1 MPARAVATEM
11 LRWNDLKPLCESPG
25 PCITITLPTFHH
37 GARALPYATQLKASA
52 RTAHEELLLKQTPLE
67 ELEALMD
74 PIVELQED
82 PEMSVGGRGMVI
94 FRSPTVF
101 RRFYLL
107 GPVGART
114 VVGRYFH
121 LVPFLDP
128 LRTDREFYILGL
140 NQKHIRL
147 LHYLD
152 GDCEEVQLPAAVPK
166 NVEEAGAFDS
176 PDHMLRNRSAA
187 GKSSGSMSGVV
198 FGTGSEREKGNE
210 RLHHFFSLV
219 DKGLSGT
226 LKGKPLMLSGARYEV
241 ANYRRAAAYPHLSPG
256 DLEGDLHTLSVQEIA
271 HLAYQSA
278 RMQSASKAEEP
289 LQQLREWG
297 GTKRISRDI
306 RQIVRAAEEGRI
318 AKLFLA
324 AGAEF
329 GATLEALESESPED
343 LLNAAA
349 VLSIRNGAEMFMLP
363 AETMGPEA
371 PIAALFR
378 Y

>member
-1 MPARAVATEM
+1 MMPARAVATEM

-152 GDCEEVQLPAAVPK
+152 GDCEEVPLPAAVPK

-219 DKGLSGT
+219 DKGLSDT

-241 ANYRRAAAYPHLSPG
+241 ASYRRSAAYPALSAG

-271 HLAYQSA
+271 HLAYQLTHKTMIC
-278 RMQSASKAEEP
+278 RSKCRP
-289 LQQLREWG
+289 LNRSSI
-297 GTKRISRDI
+297 GTNRCISSSSSPTPRLHQIRGQGHRRRRVSRIYEDHFCSMPYSPAITRTC
-306 RQIVRAAEEGRI
+306 
-318 AKLFLA
+318 AKIGLC
-324 AGAEF
+324 
-329 GATLEALESESPED
+329 
-343 LLNAAA
+343 
-349 VLSIRNGAEMFMLP
+349 
-363 AETMGPEA
+363 
-371 PIAALFR
+371 
-378 Y
+378 